1 MTLDERVA
9 AAEREMK
16 EAFLQHRAECDRICR
31 EQKKALGSEYR
42 IDDPR
47 NRPPFKEA
55 RKEFWRQVKVIGEKY
70 NLPPETKLNI

>member
-16 EAFLQHRAECDRICR
+16 DAFLQHRAECDRICR
-31 EQKKALGSEYR
+31 EQEKALGSEYR

-47 NRPPFKEA
+47 NRPPFKA
-55 RKEFWRQVKVIGEKY
+55 LHKEFARRMTAIGEKY
-70 NLPPETKLNI
+70 GLLPKQN